1 MTTNIKQTRPTA
13 ADNRRVSDSRRVVV
27 TGLGTLNPLGNDAAT
42 TWEAAQAGR
51 SGIGPITLFDAADY
65 PTRIAGEVKAF
76 DPVARFGRK
85 DARRMARL
93 TQLALAAT
101 EEALA
106 DAGLLSGEALDIRRR
121 AGVIVGSGMGAL
133 DPIQDAAD
141 TLRERGPGRV
151 SPFFVPMMLADT
163 PAAQISITHGL
174 TGPNL
179 AVYSACASGNNAL
192 GEAAMTIR
200 RGAAD
205 VMLAG
210 GTEACILPLALSG
223 FSVMGAT
230 STRND
235 APEQASRPFDAGR
248 DGFVVSEGAAVLV
261 LEEREHALARG
272 ATIYGEFLGYG
283 SSADAW
289 HITMPDEMGAG
300 AVASM
305 RAALLDAGLKADDV
319 DYINAHGTSTP
330 LNDRAETAAIK
341 SLFGERAWAI
351 PISSTKSMT
360 GHLLGAGGALEVI
373 LCLLALRDGIIPPT
387 TNYAQPDPACD
398 LDYVPNT
405 ARAADLRVAMSNSFG
420 LGGHNATLI
429 LGKMLL

>member
-1 MTTNIKQTRPTA
+1 MTTTPR
-13 ADNRRVSDSRRVVV
+13 RRVVI
-27 TGLGTLNPLGNDAAT
+27 TGLGTLNPLGNDVSATWAA
-42 TWEAAQAGR
+42 AKAGQ
-51 SGIGPITLFDAADY
+51 SGIGPITLFDASDY

-85 DARRMARL
+85 DARRMARP
-93 TQLALAAT
+93 TQLVMAAT

-106 DAGLLSGEALDIRRR
+106 DAQLRDAPASRAR
-121 AGVIVGSGMGAL
+121 AGVIIGSGMGAL

-141 TLRERGPGRV
+141 TLRERGPNRI

-163 PAAQISITHGL
+163 PSAQISITYGL

-192 GEAAMTIR
+192 GEAAAAIR

-205 VMLAG
+205 LMLAG
-210 GTEACILPLALSG
+210 GTEACILPLALAG
-223 FSVMGAT
+223 FGVMGAI

-235 APEQASRPFDAGR
+235 APQQASRPFDADR

-261 LEEREHALARG
+261 LEERDHALARG
-272 ATIYGEFLGYG
+272 ATIYGELLGYG

-289 HITMPDEMGAG
+289 HITMPDEVGAG
-300 AVASM
+300 AAASM
-305 RAALLDAGLKADDV
+305 RAALLDAELTPDDV

-341 SLFGERAWAI
+341 SLFGQRAATL

-360 GHLLGAGGALEVI
+360 GHLLGAGGALEAV
-373 LCLLALRDGIIPPT
+373 LCLMALRDGVIPPT
-387 TNYAQPDPACD
+387 INYTRPDPACD

-405 ARAADLRVAMSNSFG
+405 ARAADLRRVVMSNAFG

-429 LGKMLL
+429 LGRVVS

>member
-1 MTTNIKQTRPTA
+1 MTTTPR
-13 ADNRRVSDSRRVVV
+13 RRVVI
-27 TGLGTLNPLGNDAAT
+27 TGLGTLNPLGNDAAA
-42 TWEAAQAGR
+42 TWEAAKAGQ
-51 SGIGPITLFDAADY
+51 SGIGPITLFDAGDY

-93 TQLALAAT
+93 TQLVMAAT
-101 EEALA
+101 EEALV
-106 DAGLLSGEALDIRRR
+106 DAQLRDTPVNRERT
-121 AGVIVGSGMGAL
+121 GVIIGSGMGAL

-141 TLRERGPGRV
+141 TLRERGPNRI

-163 PAAQISITHGL
+163 PSAQISITHGL

-192 GEAAMTIR
+192 GEAAAAIR

-205 VMLAG
+205 IMLAG
-210 GTEACILPLALSG
+210 GTEACILPLALAG
-223 FSVMGAT
+223 FGVMGAI

-235 APEQASRPFDAGR
+235 EPQQASRPFDADR

-261 LEEREHALARG
+261 LEERNHALARG
-272 ATIYGEFLGYG
+272 ATVYGELLGYG

-300 AVASM
+300 AGASM
-305 RAALLDAGLKADDV
+305 RAALLDAELTPDDV

-341 SLFGERAWAI
+341 TLFGQRAAAL

-360 GHLLGAGGALEVI
+360 GHLLGAGGALEAI
-373 LCLLALRDGIIPPT
+373 LCLMALRDGVIPPT
-387 TNYAQPDPACD
+387 INYTRPDPACD

-405 ARAADLRVAMSNSFG
+405 ARAADLRVVMSNAFG

-429 LGKMLL
+429 LGRVVS

>member
-1 MTTNIKQTRPTA
+1 MTIIPR
-13 ADNRRVSDSRRVVV
+13 RRVVI
-27 TGLGTLNPLGNDAAT
+27 TGLGTLNPLGNDVSATWAA
-42 TWEAAQAGR
+42 AKAGQ
-51 SGIGPITLFDAADY
+51 SGIGPITLFDASDY

-93 TQLALAAT
+93 TQLVMAAT

-106 DAGLLSGEALDIRRR
+106 DAQLRDAPASRAR
-121 AGVIVGSGMGAL
+121 AGVIIGSGMGAL

-141 TLRERGPGRV
+141 TLRERGPNRI

-163 PAAQISITHGL
+163 PSAQISITYGL

-192 GEAAMTIR
+192 GEAAAAIR

-205 VMLAG
+205 LMLAG
-210 GTEACILPLALSG
+210 GTEACILPLALAG
-223 FSVMGAT
+223 FGVMGAI

-235 APEQASRPFDAGR
+235 APQQASRPFDADR

-261 LEEREHALARG
+261 LEERDHALVRG
-272 ATIYGEFLGYG
+272 ATIYGELLGYG

-289 HITMPDEMGAG
+289 HITMPDEVGAG
-300 AVASM
+300 AAASM
-305 RAALLDAGLKADDV
+305 RAALLDAELTPDDV
-319 DYINAHGTSTP
+319 GYINAHGTSTP

-341 SLFGERAWAI
+341 SLFGQRAATL

-360 GHLLGAGGALEVI
+360 GHLLGAGGALEAI
-373 LCLLALRDGIIPPT
+373 LCLMALRDGVIPPT
-387 TNYAQPDPACD
+387 INYTRPDPACD

-405 ARAADLRVAMSNSFG
+405 ARAADLRVVMSNAFG

-429 LGKMLL
+429 LGRVVS

>member
-1 MTTNIKQTRPTA
+1 MTTTPR
-13 ADNRRVSDSRRVVV
+13 RRVVI
-27 TGLGTLNPLGNDAAT
+27 TGLGTLNPLGNDVSATWAA
-42 TWEAAQAGR
+42 AKAGQ
-51 SGIGPITLFDAADY
+51 SGIGPITLFDASDY

-93 TQLALAAT
+93 TQLVMAAT

-106 DAGLLSGEALDIRRR
+106 GAQLRDTPASRAR
-121 AGVIVGSGMGAL
+121 AGVIIGSGMGAL

-141 TLRERGPGRV
+141 TLRERGPNRI

-163 PAAQISITHGL
+163 PSAQISITHGL

-192 GEAAMTIR
+192 GEAAAAIR

-205 VMLAG
+205 IMLAG
-210 GTEACILPLALSG
+210 GTEACILPLALAG
-223 FSVMGAT
+223 FGVMGAI

-235 APEQASRPFDAGR
+235 APQQASRPFDADR

-261 LEEREHALARG
+261 LEERDHALARG
-272 ATIYGEFLGYG
+272 ATIYGELLGYG

-289 HITMPDEMGAG
+289 HITMPDEVGAG
-300 AVASM
+300 AAASM
-305 RAALLDAGLKADDV
+305 RAALLDAELTPDDV

-341 SLFGERAWAI
+341 SLFGQRAATL

-360 GHLLGAGGALEVI
+360 GHLLGAGGALEAV
-373 LCLLALRDGIIPPT
+373 LCLMALRDGVIPPT
-387 TNYAQPDPACD
+387 INYTRPDPACD

-405 ARAADLRVAMSNSFG
+405 ARAADLRRVVMSNAFG

-429 LGKMLL
+429 LGRVVS

>member
-1 MTTNIKQTRPTA
+1 MTTTPR
-13 ADNRRVSDSRRVVV
+13 RRVVI
-27 TGLGTLNPLGNDAAT
+27 TGLGTLNPLGNDVSATWAA
-42 TWEAAQAGR
+42 AKAGQ
-51 SGIGPITLFDAADY
+51 SGIGPITLFDASDY

-76 DPVARFGRK
+76 DPVACFGRK

-93 TQLALAAT
+93 TQLVMAAT

-106 DAGLLSGEALDIRRR
+106 DAQLRDTPASRAR
-121 AGVIVGSGMGAL
+121 AGVIIGSGMGAL

-141 TLRERGPGRV
+141 TLRERGPNRI

-163 PAAQISITHGL
+163 PSAQISITYGL

-192 GEAAMTIR
+192 GEAAAAIR

-205 VMLAG
+205 LMLAG
-210 GTEACILPLALSG
+210 GTEACILPLALAG
-223 FSVMGAT
+223 FGVMGAI

-235 APEQASRPFDAGR
+235 APQQASRPFDADR

-261 LEEREHALARG
+261 LEERDHALARG
-272 ATIYGEFLGYG
+272 ATIYGELLGYG

-289 HITMPDEMGAG
+289 HITMPDEVGAG
-300 AVASM
+300 AAASM
-305 RAALLDAGLKADDV
+305 RAALLDAELTPDDV

-341 SLFGERAWAI
+341 SLFGQRAATL

-360 GHLLGAGGALEVI
+360 GHLLGAGGALEAV
-373 LCLLALRDGIIPPT
+373 LCLMALRDGVIPPT
-387 TNYAQPDPACD
+387 INYTRLDPACD

-405 ARAADLRVAMSNSFG
+405 ARAADLRVVMSNAFG

-429 LGKMLL
+429 LGRVVS

>member
-1 MTTNIKQTRPTA
+1 MTTTPR
-13 ADNRRVSDSRRVVV
+13 RRVVI
-27 TGLGTLNPLGNDAAT
+27 TGLGTLNPLGNDVSATWAA
-42 TWEAAQAGR
+42 AKAGQ
-51 SGIGPITLFDAADY
+51 SGIGPITLFDASDY

-93 TQLALAAT
+93 TQLVMAAT

-106 DAGLLSGEALDIRRR
+106 DAQLRDAPASRAR
-121 AGVIVGSGMGAL
+121 AGVIIGSGMGAL

-141 TLRERGPGRV
+141 TLRERGPNRI

-163 PAAQISITHGL
+163 PSAQISITHGL

-192 GEAAMTIR
+192 GEAAAAIR

-205 VMLAG
+205 IMLAG
-210 GTEACILPLALSG
+210 GTEACILPLALAG
-223 FSVMGAT
+223 FGVMGAI

-235 APEQASRPFDAGR
+235 APQQASRPFDADR

-261 LEEREHALARG
+261 LEERDHALARG
-272 ATIYGEFLGYG
+272 ATIYGELLGYG

-289 HITMPDEMGAG
+289 HITMPDEVGAG
-300 AVASM
+300 AAASM
-305 RAALLDAGLKADDV
+305 RAALLDAELTPDDV

-341 SLFGERAWAI
+341 SLFGQRAATL

-360 GHLLGAGGALEVI
+360 GHLLGAGGALEAV
-373 LCLLALRDGIIPPT
+373 LCLMALRDGVIPPT
-387 TNYAQPDPACD
+387 INYTRPDPACD

-405 ARAADLRVAMSNSFG
+405 ARAADLRVVMSNAFG

-429 LGKMLL
+429 LGRVVS